1 MLGRFALP
9 CVAICLTS
17 ARGFALVARFLI
29 AITCVTCCVSTCL
42 RLPSSFSCLR
52 LPHCVVLLC
61 CFVVIRHIALRSEGL
76 PVGSI
81 ELSEKSIER
90 IRMTDMVDTD
100 EVSSREQVKDTM
112 ASLQKMFKVGVA
124 AHTTLS

>member
-1 MLGRFALP
+1 M
-9 CVAICLTS
+9 
-17 ARGFALVARFLI
+17 
-29 AITCVTCCVSTCL
+29 
-42 RLPSSFSCLR
+42 
-52 LPHCVVLLC
+52 LLC

-76 PVGSI
+76 PVGCI

-112 ASLQKMFKVGVA
+112 ASLQKMFKVDVA
-124 AHTTLS
+124 ASTTRS